1 MKKKSFLLVG
11 SGGYIAPRHVKAI
24 KAVGGELIGCVDIN
38 FTPESLAM
46 LPEDITT
53 SSSIEAFASEFKDSI
68 DYVVVC
74 SPNFLHEEH
83 ITQGLSIGS
92 NIISEKPIALNSE
105 GIEKLISAE
114 NHSKGSL
121 FTILQ
126 LRLHPVMREIQS
138 LVSETFGSQNQI
150 NLKYIAKRDENYFKS
165 WKGDMSLSGGLLL
178 NVGVHYFDLLLNVFG
193 DDLSIKLEEH
203 TNKRSK
209 GTLILEKASVSWLFS
224 FEEEDIKNYVH
235 DGQAAFREITI
246 DGKELDFSSVSE
258 DLHVESYKKIISNQ
272 GYTILDARKSIDLV
286 DKINNLKI

>member
-1 MKKKSFLLVG
+1 MKKKSFLLIG

-24 KAVGGELIGCVDIN
+24 KAVGGELVGCIDIN
-38 FTPESLAM
+38 FTPEGLAM
-46 LPEDITT
+46 LPKDIPTA
-53 SSSIEAFASEFKDSI
+53 SSMEAFVSEFNSSI

-83 ITQGLSIGS
+83 ITQGLSLGF
-92 NIISEKPIALNSE
+92 NIISEKPIALNTG

-138 LVSETFGSQNQI
+138 LVSKTSGSQNKI
-150 NLKYIAKRDENYFKS
+150 NLKYIAKRGEDYFKS

-178 NVGVHYFDLLLNVFG
+178 NVGVHYFDLLLSVFG
-193 DDLSIKLEEH
+193 DDLSIQLDEH

-209 GTLILEKASVSWLFS
+209 GTLTLEKASVSWLFS
-224 FEEEDIKNYVH
+224 FEEEDVKNYVPN
-235 DGQAAFREITI
+235 GQAAFREITI
-246 DGKELDFSSVSE
+246 DGKEFDFSSVSE
-258 DLHVESYKKIISNQ
+258 DLHVESYKKIILNQ

-286 DKINNLKI
+286 DKINNLKQ